1 MIKGDRKVRKYLA
14 IGHFKEN
21 KNITCVASKSYT
33 LKEFRKDLCGNGF
46 IPYVVIT
53 EKMMKKYLNLIAWIC
68 SIRLR
73 KWLLI
78 IEFGMMLQII

>member
-1 MIKGDRKVRKYLA
+1 MRKYLA

-53 EKMMKKYLNLIAWIC
+53 EKNDEKNI
-68 SIRLR
+68 
-73 KWLLI
+73 
-78 IEFGMMLQII
+78 

>member
-73 KWLLI
+73 K
-78 IEFGMMLQII
+78 